1 MRTRIG
7 SALDS
12 QWLWITARVL
22 VAIVFLSSGLAKL
35 IGLPGS
41 QGQMPSVGLQPEWL
55 LNISTAAVL
64 IGGAVLIILDK
75 ALWLGTAALGAF
87 LLLTHL
93 IVHCLQTPEASQV
106 TQAIYEGLE
115 HISLIGGL
123 LATAI
128 ASRHRR
134 RLHMALELYCG
145 VSKR

>member
-35 IGLPGS
+35 IDLPGN
-41 QGQMPSVGLQPEWL
+41 QGQMPSGGLQPAWL
-55 LNISTAAVL
+55 LNISTATIL

-75 ALWLGTAALGAF
+75 ALWLGAAALVAF
-87 LLLTHL
+87 LLLTSL
-93 IVHCLQTPEASQV
+93 IVHGLQAPEAP
-106 TQAIYEGLE
+106 QAAQAMYWGLE

-128 ASRHRR
+128 ASRYRR

>member
-12 QWLWITARVL
+12 RWLWITARVL

-35 IGLPGS
+35 IELPGS
-41 QGQMPSVGLQPEWL
+41 QGQMPPVGVQPEWL
-55 LNISTAAVL
+55 LNISTATIL

-75 ALWLGTAALGAF
+75 ALWLGAAALVTFF
-87 LLLTHL
+87 LLTSL
-93 IVHCLQTPEASQV
+93 IPRCFQAPEAPQV
-106 TQAIYEGLE
+106 TQAMYGGLE

-128 ASRHRR
+128 ASRYRR